1 MASNVVGLRSA
12 ASPLLYHFLKVYFTE
27 RYIEYYGISCHCKP
41 SLLGS
46 SVVCGRDCYCS
57 MLFSCCSSQCECDI
71 TSTNKSF
78 QHRPLTKTKL
88 VNPNRGGLTMVKE
101 ILRILGTL
109 QPLSHID
116 NLLQSAYDQ
125 RGQIRSCQLYSMYCW
140 CHRKSSR
147 LNTTMATN
155 GLTTLLIARLDH
167 SNLVVAKVW
176 RLEFI

>member
-109 QPLSHID
+109 QKSGTITVEKRGHSEFSEVLPRLPITVFWPYIRRFLED
-116 NLLQSAYDQ
+116 NNE
-125 RGQIRSCQLYSMYCW
+125 I
-140 CHRKSSR
+140 
-147 LNTTMATN
+147 
-155 GLTTLLIARLDH
+155 
-167 SNLVVAKVW
+167 
-176 RLEFI
+176 F